1 VGMRLPFYLIP
12 GDMLILGPLLALVSP
27 TALSSV
33 GVAAASGG
41 LIPYQRGINIGAGTL
56 QIVVGREIDAT
67 FFGYLGNA
75 TILVEIPPQPDGNS
89 GGIANLKSVQ
99 LNFPV
104 LEWTPFRTFAT
115 QLVFVAALQLGF
127 GVELPISAPIVYP
140 EGLGNAS
147 LGPSW
152 SIFLRG
158 TFEGRYFF
166 GNREDLANP
175 KF

>member
-1 VGMRLPFYLIP
+1 
-12 GDMLILGPLLALVSP
+12 MLILGPLLALVSP
-27 TALSSV
+27 SALSSV

-41 LIPYQRGINIGAGTL
+41 LIPYQRGFDIGAGTL
-56 QIVVGREIDAT
+56 QIVIGREMDAT
-67 FFGYLGNA
+67 FFGYLSSA
-75 TILVEIPPQPDGNS
+75 TILVDVPPQPGGSDV
-89 GGIANLKSVQ
+89 GIAQLNSVQ

-115 QLVFVAALQLGF
+115 QLVFMAAVQLGF
-127 GVELPISAPIVYP
+127 GVELPISAPIKYP

-166 GNREDLANP
+166 GAREDLAVP